1 MGSQLYDSEEK
12 PETVLLVG
20 IQKDR
25 TGEWSAV
32 DSLNELRELC
42 ATAGAIVVDQ
52 IVCRLSRPHP
62 GTYIGSGKAQEIA
75 DLVKANSISTLV
87 FDEELSPAQGRNL
100 EEIVGTKVVDR
111 TQVILDIF
119 AQHARTREGQMQI
132 ELAQLEY
139 LLPRLRHMWTHLE
152 RQKGGIGMRGPG
164 EKQMEMDRRRI
175 VERIVR
181 YRRDLEDVKDRRA
194 ELRRGRRRHGWSLIS
209 LVGYTN
215 AGKSTLLNALTG
227 AGVLAYDQLFAT
239 LDPTTRRLDLP
250 NHQPALLTDTVGFI
264 RKLPH
269 HLVDSFKATLE
280 EVGQSDLLLH
290 VVDAS
295 HPLVDEQ
302 VDAVFAVLRDL
313 GLASKPLVTVL
324 NKMDKPEAQMNRARL
339 LDKLGTGV
347 GLSAVTGQGVEELLT
362 LLADVLRNQL
372 VRLSLVVPMR
382 EGRLLSSLRSA
393 GSILAEKYEG
403 QDAEL
408 EVSIPHRL
416 LGACEPFV
424 RPGSREVTDG

>member
-1 MGSQLYDSEEK
+1 
-12 PETVLLVG
+12 
-20 IQKDR
+20 
-25 TGEWSAV
+25 
-32 DSLNELRELC
+32 
-42 ATAGAIVVDQ
+42 
-52 IVCRLSRPHP
+52 
-62 GTYIGSGKAQEIA
+62 
-75 DLVKANSISTLV
+75 
-87 FDEELSPAQGRNL
+87 
-100 EEIVGTKVVDR
+100 
-111 TQVILDIF
+111 
-119 AQHARTREGQMQI
+119 MQI

-152 RQKGGIGMRGPG
+152 RQKGGIGLRGPG
-164 EKQMEMDRRRI
+164 EKQIEMDRRRI
-175 VERIVR
+175 LERITR
-181 YRRDLEDVKDRRA
+181 YRRDLQGVKDRRA

-280 EVGQSDLLLH
+280 EVSQADLLLH

-302 VDAVFAVLRDL
+302 VDAVFGVLRDL
-313 GLASKPLVTVL
+313 GLGDKPIVTVL
-324 NKMDKPEAQMNRARL
+324 NKMDRPEAKLNEARL
-339 LDKLGTGV
+339 LAKLGAGV
-347 GLSAVTGQGVEELLT
+347 GLSAAKGTGLADLCA
-362 LLADVLRNQL
+362 LLADVLRHRL
-372 VRLSLVVPMR
+372 VRLHLDVPVR
-382 EGRLLSSLRSA
+382 EGKLLAALRSA

-403 QDAEL
+403 ETAQL
-408 EVSIPHRL
+408 EVSIPERL
-416 LGACEPFV
+416 RGACEPYI
-424 RPGSREVTDG
+424 RAEGGGKAP